1 MCKHCILFSLCTTG
15 PPDSPPM
22 NIRVSSITDTSFVI
36 QWDEVDDTLIYA
48 VYVGNSSSIDRRDIN
63 RRITQQTSLTYE
75 QLTPNTKYYVSVAN
89 FNGCGDGTFGHLL
102 TVITNATL
110 SSISMPTP
118 TGNNYSIIA

>member
-1 MCKHCILFSLCTTG
+1 MQTLHFSLCTTG

-22 NIRVSSITDTSFVI
+22 NIRASNITNTSFIV
-36 QWDEVDDTLIYA
+36 QWDEVDDALRYA
-48 VYVGNSSSIDRRDIN
+48 VYVGNSSDNRRGIN
-63 RRITQQTSLTYE
+63 RRRTRQTSLTYE

-102 TVITNATL
+102 TVITNPTL
-110 SSISMPTP
+110 SSISMPAP